1 MSEEQSKTPPAL
13 FSFLGFSLISAIW
26 ALYLVQV
33 HNDAVAQQ
41 LDPSLLCG
49 PEGGCGAVLASDW
62 STIFGIAV
70 SAPAV
75 PMYALLFVMGLQVCR
90 TNSLAKESL
99 PLVVLCLAVCCLVL
113 FAIPYDF
120 LC

>member
-1 MSEEQSKTPPAL
+1 MSEEKSNQTSPAL
-13 FSFLGFSLISAIW
+13 YSFLGFSLISAIW

-49 PEGGCGAVLASDW
+49 PEGGCGAVLASEW
-62 STIFGIAV
+62 STFLGIAV

-75 PMYALLFVMGLQVCR
+75 PMYALLFVMGLQGI
-90 TNSLAKESL
+90 SKKIKE
-99 PLVVLCLAVCCLVL
+99 
-113 FAIPYDF
+113 IKIN
-120 LC
+120 